1 MWYDDSLYD
10 RKKYYSNELARKF
23 DYSIELRTKE
33 NFYQD
38 NSKILIVPGLPNWK
52 MKVSNI
58 RAFDNFMENNSDFV
72 RNSISFTVIRNP
84 WDRFISSWEYCKYKS
99 RTRYFKD
106 KSIKDILLNPPT
118 LEDDWFSYWHLTK
131 TQSSTMKFKNKIIGK
146 DYVIRFEN
154 LQEDF
159 NKLCDKIGYER
170 MELPH
175 LNKTKHKEYWEYF
188 DPETNDIFMERYGD
202 DVENLGYT
210 F

>member
-1 MWYDDSLYD
+1 
-10 RKKYYSNELARKF
+10 
-23 DYSIELRTKE
+23 
-33 NFYQD
+33 
-38 NSKILIVPGLPNWK
+38 
-52 MKVSNI
+52 
-58 RAFDNFMENNSDFV
+58 
-72 RNSISFTVIRNP
+72 
-84 WDRFISSWEYCKYKS
+84 
-99 RTRYFKD
+99 
-106 KSIKDILLNPPT
+106 
-118 LEDDWFSYWHLTK
+118 
-131 TQSSTMKFKNKIIGK
+131 MKFKNKIIGK